1 MVTNFSETSFRSS
14 VLFLYLEQEKEGKF
28 WVVRISIAE
37 ELYFYQYPFS
47 FPNYF
52 LFYKG
57 KYDMEVK
64 FEFLKSMSRVSLE
77 KKFSVKSLLDRFSIS
92 NKNRTKIK
100 GLIIDGFSV
109 LIDEKMIES
118 NFYLIDKNRSSSLLM
133 MKELTLLLIGKS
145 DEIYFYEEMG
155 DMKDLF

>member
-1 MVTNFSETSFRSS
+1 
-14 VLFLYLEQEKEGKF
+14 
-28 WVVRISIAE
+28 
-37 ELYFYQYPFS
+37 
-47 FPNYF
+47 
-52 LFYKG
+52 
-57 KYDMEVK
+57 MEVK

-109 LIDEKMIES
+109 LIDDKMIES
-118 NFYLIDKNRSSSLLM
+118 NFYLIDKNGSSSLIIM
-133 MKELTLLLIGKS
+133 NELTPLLIGKS
-145 DEIYFYEEMG
+145 DEIYFYEKMV